1 MKWQWVRYISR
12 NGAARWEAQ
21 YDADLGGAVKL
32 KVTELNPI
40 RVNGR
45 LTALLFPVEVR
56 VSLGP
61 ASVTLNA
68 SINDEKLALAMAER
82 LAEVVLT
89 PEFKAQVHKA
99 CMETS

>member
-1 MKWQWVRYISR
+1 MKWQWVRYL
-12 NGAARWEAQ
+12 GKGGARWEAQ
-21 YDADLGGAVKL
+21 HDADLGGAVKL
-32 KVTELNPI
+32 KVTELGSI
-40 RVNGR
+40 TVNHQA
-45 LTALLFPVEVR
+45 TPVVFPVEVR